1 MAGFKFDSSF
11 LKGTIKKLFIE
22 KFGNETSNAEIDDFL
37 NSFDELDLESSS
49 EEKDAEIYSSI
60 SDEDIIQNVIVF
72 IYALETLHSDKIEN
86 FYDYE
91 KSYNHLIETHS
102 DLIKMQPN
110 PNHYDAGYKHCLIDF
125 KNMNIAFN
133 KDLFTLDKIINWKYA
148 ENNEEEI
155 LTNLLNAFT
164 IYWNNVLEGYIKSS
178 ARTKRIHYLIERLSV
193 LKQKAFIV
201 VFPQLTQKIATL
213 QNEYEKL
220 II

>member
-1 MAGFKFDSSF
+1 MAGFKFDSNF
-11 LKGTIKKLFIE
+11 LKGAIKNLIIE
-22 KFGNETSNAEIDDFL
+22 KFGNEITNAEIDDFL
-37 NSFDELDLESSS
+37 NSFDELDTKSSS
-49 EEKDAEIYSSI
+49 EEKDTEIYSSI
-60 SDEDIIQNVIVF
+60 SDEDIIQNVINF
-72 IYALETLHSDKIEN
+72 IYALEVLYSDKIDN

-91 KSYNHLIETHS
+91 KSYTHLIETHS
-102 DLIKMQPN
+102 DLIKMRPN
-110 PNHYDAGYKHCLIDF
+110 PNHYNVGYKHCLTDF

-133 KDLFTLDKIINWKYA
+133 TDIFTLDKIINWKYA

-164 IYWNNVLEGYIKSS
+164 IYWNNVLEGYIKPS
-178 ARTKRIHYLIERLSV
+178 ARTKRIHYLIERLIV

-220 II
+220 IT